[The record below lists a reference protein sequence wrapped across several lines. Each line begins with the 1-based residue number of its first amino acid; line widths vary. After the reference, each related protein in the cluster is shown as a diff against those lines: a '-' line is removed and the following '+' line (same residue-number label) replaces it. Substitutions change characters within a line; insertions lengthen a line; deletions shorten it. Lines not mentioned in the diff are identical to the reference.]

1 MTDEKQ
7 WTLPDFLCSRF
18 LCSFFHLFLGWWI
31 SWSDTTDWKLPWQR
45 RCGHRHALY
54 YFPVPKVYPKEG
66 FRWVILKYSQGSQA
80 NGFAL
85 QVRKTNQLG
94 RLMISQ
100 RTFQP
105 GKRYGFFCCGF
116 RLFFVKEEIR
126 QLPRGRIPYYMNHK
140 GKTHPKKHQL
150 RSVSVSVFK
159 SVIISPRVRLNGAL
173 ILFCKC
179 SYLSLSIASR

>member
-1 MTDEKQ
+1 MPDKSSLFGEKNSEEREGKRGGGA
-7 WTLPDFLCSRF
+7 F
-18 LCSFFHLFLGWWI
+18 SF
-31 SWSDTTDWKLPWQR
+31 PYR
-45 RCGHRHALY
+45 AR
-54 YFPVPKVYPKEG
+54 PKAC
-66 FRWVILKYSQGSQA
+66 SQA

-105 GKRYGFFCCGF
+105 GKRYGFCCCGF
-116 RLFFVKEEIR
+116 RLFFVKEEIQ

-140 GKTHPKKHQL
+140 GKTHPKKRQL

>member
-1 MTDEKQ
+1 MPDKSSLFGEKNSEEREGKRGRGGA
-7 WTLPDFLCSRF
+7 F
-18 LCSFFHLFLGWWI
+18 SF
-31 SWSDTTDWKLPWQR
+31 PYR
-45 RCGHRHALY
+45 AR
-54 YFPVPKVYPKEG
+54 PKAC
-66 FRWVILKYSQGSQA
+66 SQA

-140 GKTHPKKHQL
+140 GKTHPKKRQL

>member
-1 MTDEKQ
+1 MPDKSSLFGEKNSEEREGKRGRGGA
-7 WTLPDFLCSRF
+7 F
-18 LCSFFHLFLGWWI
+18 SF
-31 SWSDTTDWKLPWQR
+31 PYR
-45 RCGHRHALY
+45 AR
-54 YFPVPKVYPKEG
+54 PKAC
-66 FRWVILKYSQGSQA
+66 SQA

-126 QLPRGRIPYYMNHK
+126 QLPRGRIPYYMNHR
-140 GKTHPKKHQL
+140 GKTHPKKRQL

-173 ILFCKC
+173 IFFANVLT
-179 SYLSLSIASR
+179 

>member
-1 MTDEKQ
+1 MPDKSSLFGEKNSEEREGKRGGGA
-7 WTLPDFLCSRF
+7 F
-18 LCSFFHLFLGWWI
+18 SF
-31 SWSDTTDWKLPWQR
+31 PYR
-45 RCGHRHALY
+45 AR
-54 YFPVPKVYPKEG
+54 PKAC
-66 FRWVILKYSQGSQA
+66 SQA

-85 QVRKTNQLG
+85 QVRKTSQLG

-116 RLFFVKEEIR
+116 RLFFVKEEIQ

-140 GKTHPKKHQL
+140 GKTHPKKRQL

>member
-1 MTDEKQ
+1 MSYIEIQSRLKIAA
-7 WTLPDFLCSRF
+7 PCKLCRTKA
-18 LCSFFHLFLGWWI
+18 LCLGKKIARKGKGNGGGGAFSF
-31 SWSDTTDWKLPWQR
+31 PYR
-45 RCGHRHALY
+45 AR
-54 YFPVPKVYPKEG
+54 PKAC
-66 FRWVILKYSQGSQA
+66 SQA

-140 GKTHPKKHQL
+140 GKTHPKKRQL

>member
-1 MTDEKQ
+1 MPDKSSLFGEKNSEEREGKRGGGA
-7 WTLPDFLCSRF
+7 F
-18 LCSFFHLFLGWWI
+18 SF
-31 SWSDTTDWKLPWQR
+31 PYR
-45 RCGHRHALY
+45 AR
-54 YFPVPKVYPKEG
+54 PKAC
-66 FRWVILKYSQGSQA
+66 SQA

-116 RLFFVKEEIR
+116 RLFFVKEEIQ

-140 GKTHPKKHQL
+140 GKTHPKKRQL

>member
-1 MTDEKQ
+1 MPDKSSLFGEKNRKNRKGRE
-7 WTLPDFLCSRF
+7 T
-18 LCSFFHLFLGWWI
+18 GA
-31 SWSDTTDWKLPWQR
+31 
-45 RCGHRHALY
+45 GGGGA
-54 YFPVPKVYPKEG
+54 FPFPYRARPKAC
-66 FRWVILKYSQGSQA
+66 SQA
-80 NGFAL
+80 NDFAL

-126 QLPRGRIPYYMNHK
+126 QLPRGRIPYYMNHR
-140 GKTHPKKHQL
+140 GKTQQKKRQL

>member
-1 MTDEKQ
+1 MIQSRLKIAA
-7 WTLPDFLCSRF
+7 PCKLCRTKA
-18 LCSFFHLFLGWWI
+18 LCLGKKIARKGKGNGGGAFSFPY
-31 SWSDTTDWKLPWQR
+31 SAR
-45 RCGHRHALY
+45 
-54 YFPVPKVYPKEG
+54 PKAC
-66 FRWVILKYSQGSQA
+66 SQA

-140 GKTHPKKHQL
+140 GKTHPKKRQL

>member
-1 MTDEKQ
+1 MPDKSSLFGEKN
-7 WTLPDFLCSRF
+7 SEERE
-18 LCSFFHLFLGWWI
+18 G
-31 SWSDTTDWKLPWQR
+31 KR
-45 RCGHRHALY
+45 GRGA
-54 YFPVPKVYPKEG
+54 FPFPYRARPKAC
-66 FRWVILKYSQGSQA
+66 SQA

-140 GKTHPKKHQL
+140 GKTHPKKRQL